1 MNEKVQSAN
10 SDYKLISTRK
20 PNNIISISD
29 DFPQDMLKFK
39 KPEQNMQS
47 KTDRVH
53 KIERLQFGVGNNQVD
68 RSNNNLFKEMRQAN
82 MQGEYS
88 TASSMINFL
97 SVQKGGNIKKIDIE
111 DRLESMKGKELRK

>member
-68 RSNNNLFKEMRQAN
+68 RSNNNLFKEMRQTN